1 MSQYGKRSYY
11 IDVVVSDFSY
21 PLWRSDMCIDAIITD
36 RKYQLFS
43 LTYKLYCKSLH
54 LFINYSSLW
63 YQRSN
68 RKDRYN

>member
-43 LTYKLYCKSLH
+43 LTVVL
-54 LFINYSSLW
+54 
-63 YQRSN
+63 
-68 RKDRYN
+68 